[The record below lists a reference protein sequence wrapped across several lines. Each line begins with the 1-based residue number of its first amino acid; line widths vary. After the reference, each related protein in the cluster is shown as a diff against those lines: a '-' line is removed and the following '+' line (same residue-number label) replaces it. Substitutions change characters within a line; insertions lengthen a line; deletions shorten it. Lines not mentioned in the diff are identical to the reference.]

1 MRHAPPHIMAAV
13 VCCVVVVTTGVVA
26 AADEP
31 ADDAPTDMDGLT
43 EGDAP
48 WQLDFDEAMLDGR
61 QAYNEEQ
68 WTAAIDHFRRAVQML
83 PEQPAA
89 YRNLARAYNLDGQLH
104 RATAY
109 YDAYLELAPDADDA
123 DDIRNERRG
132 AVARGGDESWTT
144 PADQRMAR
152 RALER
157 ELDDGRAL
165 TDGGGGAWAMY
176 QTLLELGY
184 ARPDLRE
191 LRQQLDA
198 KLVDEFEDLLTADE
212 GLVPVVDR
220 RDWSLQD
227 ERLIA
232 IGTTTRSDDRLDWLE
247 RRRLLVDAATALL
260 DGDYSDAA
268 TAAGDAAEANDDLAY
283 IGWYR
288 VVALDA
294 DDRPDD
300 ALQALEPLVDGAD
313 FDDDARRQID
323 VLYARLLQRLG
334 RSDDAAELF
343 EELLLR

>member
-1 MRHAPPHIMAAV
+1 MNYARLHILAAIA
-13 VCCVVVVTTGVVA
+13 CCVVVATTGVAV
-26 AADEP
+26 ADE
-31 ADDAPTDMDGLT
+31 ADDDAPADMDGLT
-43 EGDAP
+43 GGNAP
-48 WQLDFDEAMLDGR
+48 WQLDFDDAMLDGR
-61 QAYNEEQ
+61 QAYNDEQ
-68 WTAAIDHFRRAVQML
+68 WTTAIDHFRRAVQLL

-89 YRNLARAYNLDGQLH
+89 HRNLARAYNLDGQLH

-132 AVARGGDESWTT
+132 AVARGGDESWTI
-144 PADQRMAR
+144 PADQRMAL

-176 QTLLELGY
+176 QTLLDLGY

-191 LRQQLDA
+191 FRSQLDA
-198 KLVDEFEDLLTADE
+198 KLVAEFEALLTADQ
-212 GLVPVVDR
+212 GLLPVIDR
-220 RDWSLQD
+220 RDWSLQQQ
-227 ERLIA
+227 RLNA
-232 IGTTTRSDDRLDWLE
+232 IETTTRSDDRLHWIE
-247 RRRLLVDAATALL
+247 RRQLIVDAAKDLL
-260 DGDYSDAA
+260 DGDYQSAA
-268 TAAGDAAEANDDLAY
+268 TAADDAAQANDDLAY

-300 ALQALEPLVDGAD
+300 ALQALETLVDGAD
-313 FDDDARRQID
+313 FDDEARRQID
-323 VLYARLLQRLG
+323 VFYARLLQRLG
-334 RSDDAAELF
+334 RTDDAAELF